1 MAKTKIKNIYY
12 LYHPNAVQDDTD
24 PRGYIDTEG
33 SKWVV
38 EWDIYTGPITYFSEP
53 DHYKK
58 EFRTKTEAKTFY
70 NKLMKRYD
78 NQEKNK
84 LG

>member
-1 MAKTKIKNIYY
+1 MSKTKIKNIFY
-12 LYHPNAVQDDTD
+12 LYHPNAIQDDTN
-24 PRGYIDTEG
+24 PKGYRDTG
-33 SKWVV
+33 GGKWVV

-53 DHYKK
+53 EHYKK
-58 EFRTKTEAKTFY
+58 SFKTKYEAQRFY

-78 NQEKNK
+78 RQESKK